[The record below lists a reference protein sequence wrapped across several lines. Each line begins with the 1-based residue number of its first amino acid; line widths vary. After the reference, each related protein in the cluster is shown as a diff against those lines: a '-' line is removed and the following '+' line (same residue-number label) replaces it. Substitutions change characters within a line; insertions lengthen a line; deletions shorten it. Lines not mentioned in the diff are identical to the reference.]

1 MDLDYQKLALLPLF
15 TGIQEEDFP
24 AMLACLGSFQ
34 KKYKKNEIIFFESNE
49 IRNVGIILSGTV
61 HMIKNDAEGY
71 QTLLVTMKTG
81 DLFGESFSCGSH
93 LNAHVSFIA
102 TTPCIILFLPFYKI
116 IHSCKMTCTFHHRL
130 IENMVR
136 YISDKNVQ
144 LMNKIEIIS
153 KKTLREKIMTYLQ
166 QQASVQN
173 SKHFTI
179 SLGRLE
185 LADYLC
191 ADRSALTRELSHMQ
205 KDGLICYNKNTFE
218 IL

>member
-24 AMLACLGSFQ
+24 AMLAYLGSFQ
-34 KKYKKNEIIFFESNE
+34 KKYKRNEIIFFESNE

-116 IHSCKMTCTFHHRL
+116 IHVLFIIGLLKIWLNILVIKMF
-130 IENMVR
+130 
-136 YISDKNVQ
+136 S
-144 LMNKIEIIS
+144 
-153 KKTLREKIMTYLQ
+153 
-166 QQASVQN
+166 
-173 SKHFTI
+173 
-179 SLGRLE
+179 
-185 LADYLC
+185 
-191 ADRSALTRELSHMQ
+191 
-205 KDGLICYNKNTFE
+205 
-218 IL
+218 